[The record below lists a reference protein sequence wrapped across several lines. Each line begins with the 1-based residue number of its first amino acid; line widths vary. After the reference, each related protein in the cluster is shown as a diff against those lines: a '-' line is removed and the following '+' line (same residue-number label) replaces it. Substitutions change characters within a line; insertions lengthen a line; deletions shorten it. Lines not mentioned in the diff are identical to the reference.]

1 MGKDEAQMAYNEAL
15 KVKNETE
22 YARTAL
28 QDLFVR
34 ISGFLSADGATP
46 DDIKQVNPQHQTFS
60 VCMGIGSQY
69 YGHKTSKK
77 IHVT

>member
-15 KVKNETE
+15 KAKNQTE

-46 DDIKQVNPQHQTFS
+46 NDIKCIYIDVLE
-60 VCMGIGSQY
+60 
-69 YGHKTSKK
+69 K
-77 IHVT
+77 IYISCNC

>member
-15 KVKNETE
+15 KVKTETE
-22 YARTAL
+22 NARTAL

-46 DDIKQVNPQHQTFS
+46 DDIKQVNHQLQILSNICLKLLLPNWF
-60 VCMGIGSQY
+60 
-69 YGHKTSKK
+69 KK
-77 IHVT
+77 CL